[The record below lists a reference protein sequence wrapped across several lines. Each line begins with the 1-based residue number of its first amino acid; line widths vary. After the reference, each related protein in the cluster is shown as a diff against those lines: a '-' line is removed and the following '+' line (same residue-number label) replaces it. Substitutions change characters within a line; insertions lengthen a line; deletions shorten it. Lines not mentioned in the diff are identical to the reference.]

1 MFKTK
6 IREYLTHPSIICK
19 KPRTFRSRFLAQAL
33 HLKIFLFYK
42 FKLSLSNCVF
52 SFLDASLGMK

>member
-6 IREYLTHPSIICK
+6 IREYLTTLYVI
-19 KPRTFRSRFLAQAL
+19 
-33 HLKIFLFYK
+33 LKIFLFYK